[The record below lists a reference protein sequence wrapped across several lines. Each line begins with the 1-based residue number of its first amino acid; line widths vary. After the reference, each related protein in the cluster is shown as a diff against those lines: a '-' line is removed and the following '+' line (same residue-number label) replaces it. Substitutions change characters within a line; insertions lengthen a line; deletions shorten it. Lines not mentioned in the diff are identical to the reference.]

1 MVNSSRNLELQ
12 GEGVD
17 RKKAVGLGLL
27 ALIRVGG
34 ELKIHALNRMGPKSV
49 GFLFDTMRF

>member
-12 GEGVD
+12 REGVD
-17 RKKAVGLGLL
+17 REKADWPWFTRSDSG
-27 ALIRVGG
+27 GG

-49 GFLFDTMRF
+49 GFLFDNMRF